1 MARIGILDEA
11 QATGRRKQV
20 YAEVAGKRG
29 GIANVFKIESL
40 NPAVMRAH
48 LDFYM
53 SIMYGKSGLSRQQRE
68 MIATTVSNA
77 NGCHYCTTHHSEALS
92 KYVKDDAT
100 IQAIKT
106 DYGAASIGP
115 KEKAMLAYAMK
126 VTKTPAAVGDGDVE
140 KLRQVGFSDTDILD
154 VTLVASYFNFVNR
167 LVLSL
172 GVRLERDEERNYKY

>member
-1 MARIGILDEA
+1 MARIQAVGEA
-11 QATGRRKQV
+11 QAQGLLEEV

-29 GIANVFKIESL
+29 RIANVFKVESL

-48 LDFYM
+48 LGFYM
-53 SIMYGKSGLSRQQRE
+53 SVMYGKSGLSRQQRE

-77 NGCHYCTTHHSEALS
+77 NRCHYCTTHHSEALS
-92 KYVKDDAT
+92 KYVKDAAT

-106 DYGAASIGP
+106 DYGTASIGP

-126 VTKTPAAVGDGDVE
+126 VTKTPAAVNDGDVE
-140 KLRQVGFSDTDILD
+140 KLRQVGLSDADILD

-172 GVRLERDEERNYKY
+172 GVQLEPAEERKYEY